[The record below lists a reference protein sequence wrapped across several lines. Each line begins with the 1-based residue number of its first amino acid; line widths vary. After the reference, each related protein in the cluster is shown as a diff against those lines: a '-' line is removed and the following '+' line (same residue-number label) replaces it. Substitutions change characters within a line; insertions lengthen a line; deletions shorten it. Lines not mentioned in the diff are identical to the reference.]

1 MSGPAASSMAMKR
14 LLALLGSIAA
24 YNDKGWQWSGHD
36 AAHSEALRAG
46 WSLEIRDLLDTIE
59 ADALPAQL
67 RQELLTRAPVQDGD
81 GVYVEKLK
89 RWIA

>member
-1 MSGPAASSMAMKR
+1 MSEPAASSMAMKR

-59 ADALPAQL
+59 TDALPAPL

-89 RWIA
+89 RWIV